1 MPKTLDDAVAHLD
14 QAIANI
20 PARYETGIRRAN
32 WADPAASDTAEALWW
47 AGLEAARAA
56 RRRIAGIRRVGDTT
70 WRQLAVSKGAPIIG
84 TRLRDALGKYRA
96 NFAPVMDAMLRV
108 LPTLRPKTPDPMA
121 NIDNR
126 VKPVVRA
133 AIEASPKKKGG

>member
-1 MPKTLDDAVAHLD
+1 MPKTIDDAVAHLD
-14 QAIANI
+14 QAIARI
-20 PARYETGIRRAN
+20 PERYEKGINRAN

-56 RRRIAGIRRVGDTT
+56 RRRIAGIQRVGNQT
-70 WRQLAVSKGAPIIG
+70 WRRLAVEKGGPVIG

-108 LPTLRPKTPDPMA
+108 LPTLKPKTPDPMA
-121 NIDNR
+121 NVDNR

-133 AIEASPKKKGG
+133 AREASPKRKGG